1 MKMNEFVDALLSLAN
16 VSQTELRFK
25 SVDLSALAA
34 GILSDL
40 QAQSPERA
48 AHVVIQQG
56 MVAQGDERLLQVA
69 MENLIGNAWKF
80 SGKKERGEISVT
92 AQVVSGDTVYCVHDN
107 GAGFDM
113 EYAEKLFGNFQRL
126 HTHAEFPG
134 TGIGLVN
141 VRRIVER
148 HGGRIWATAVEG
160 KGATFKF
167 TLARPAPHST

>member
-1 MKMNEFVDALLSLAN
+1 MNEFIDALLSLAK
-16 VSQTELRFK
+16 VSQTELHVE
-25 SVDLSALAA
+25 SVDLSALARDL
-34 GILSDL
+34 LSDL

-48 AHVVIQQG
+48 MHVVIQDG
-56 MVAQGDERLLQVA
+56 MVAQGDARLLKVV

-80 SGKKERGEISVT
+80 SGKKERGEISIT
-92 AQVVSGDTVYCVHDN
+92 ALDVSGDTVYCVSDN

-113 EYAEKLFGNFQRL
+113 EYADKLFGNFQRL
-126 HTHAEFPG
+126 HSHAEFPG

-160 KGATFKF
+160 QGATFRF
-167 TLARPAPHST
+167 TLARPAPHAS